1 MKTLSIREYKILVS
15 KAKDLHEKIKNGNA
29 TDADT
34 LNLIQSIYNNFV
46 KIFDTPKFLEV
57 PRVTTLD

>member
-34 LNLIQSIYNNFV
+34 LNLIQSI
-46 KIFDTPKFLEV
+46 LM
-57 PRVTTLD
+57 TT